1 MIKTAGPGHQT
12 LFGKKRSVKRHVPYP
27 LLYPDRWLQCRCFP
41 LKNFPNFAEQLFY
54 RKDFK
59 GIFVE
64 LNLLKKKNVLFYNP
78 YKISNHLSTLGGTL
92 DKKMTHCVKSIQMR
106 SFFWSI
112 YFSIRTRKNS
122 VFGNFLRI
130 EYDLKPW

>member
-12 LFGKKRSVKRHVPYP
+12 VFGKKRSVKRHVPYP

-64 LNLLKKKNVLFYNP
+64 LNLRKKKNVLFYNP
-78 YKISNHLSTLGGTL
+78 YKISNHLSTLGEPWIRKWHTVWKVSKCG
-92 DKKMTHCVKSIQMR
+92 V
-106 SFFWSI
+106 
-112 YFSIRTRKNS
+112 FSGPYIS
-122 VFGNFLRI
+122 AFGPEKTPYLETFYALNMI
-130 EYDLKPW
+130 